1 MPDAS
6 TVLIVVD
13 VQNSFLPGGSLAV
26 PKGNEVVP
34 VINDLAKR
42 FANVVL
48 TQDWHPAGH
57 RSFASS
63 HPGKKPFDKITLDYG
78 EQILWPDHCVQG
90 TEGARLCRDLDLAHA
105 QLVLRK
111 GYHMNVDS
119 YSAFIEADGKTT
131 TGLGGYLRE
140 RGIDSVYVCG
150 LATDFCVAWTALDA
164 RDLGFAAVVIDDA
177 CRAIDTQ
184 GSLAAAWERMER
196 AGVKRMQSGDV
207 A

>member
-1 MPDAS
+1 MSDSS

-26 PKGNEVVP
+26 PRGNEVVP

-48 TQDWHPAGH
+48 TQDWHPIGH

-90 TEGARLCRDLDLAHA
+90 TEGARLCGDLDVAHA

-131 TGLGGYLRE
+131 TGLRGYLQE
-140 RGIDSVYVCG
+140 RGIDKVYVCG

-164 RDLGFAAVVIDDA
+164 RKLGFAAVVIDDA

-184 GSLAAAWERMER
+184 DSLAAAWERMER

>member
-1 MPDAS
+1 MADAS

-26 PKGNEVVP
+26 PRGNEVVP
-34 VINDLAKR
+34 VINGLARR

-48 TQDWHPAGH
+48 TQDWHPSGH

-63 HPGKKPFDKITLDYG
+63 HPGAKPFDKVTLDYG
-78 EQILWPDHCVQG
+78 EQVLWPDHCVQG
-90 TEGARLCRDLDLAHA
+90 TDGARLCGDLDVAHA

-111 GYHMNVDS
+111 GYHPTVDS
-119 YSAFIEADGKTT
+119 YSAFIEADGKTA
-131 TGLGGYLRE
+131 TGLHGYLRE
-140 RGIDSVYVCG
+140 RGIGSVYVCG

-164 RDLGFAAVVIDDA
+164 RKLGFAATVIDDA

-196 AGVKRMQSGDV
+196 AGVKRTHSRDV

>member
-1 MPDAS
+1 MPDAP

-26 PKGNEVVP
+26 PRGNEVVP

-63 HPGKKPFDKITLDYG
+63 QPGKKPFDKITLDYG

-119 YSAFIEADGKTT
+119 YSAFIEADGKIT
-131 TGLGGYLRE
+131 TGLRGYLRE

-164 RDLGFAAVVIDDA
+164 RNLGFAAVVIDNA

-196 AGVKRMQSGDV
+196 AGIKRVQSGDV